1 MARLALGC
9 DLGATNLRAALVTEE
24 GEIVASARQALA
36 DRAPAHV
43 AGEIV
48 RMCAEVLSLARK
60 SWEDVAGVGLGLAGQ
75 ILGRSGHVVVGPNL
89 GWRGVDFGRLLRSE
103 LGREVRL
110 VNDLSAAAWGEH
122 RAGAARGVDD
132 ALVVF
137 LGSGIGAGMILG
149 GELYEGAS
157 GLAGEIGHVKVRPG
171 GRLCGCGESG
181 CLEAYAGG
189 HNVAERLQE
198 RVQAGEAGAILEAAG
213 GDIYQIGPRAL
224 HLAAERDDPFAL
236 DFLEEMSS
244 LLGLVIGNAITL
256 LNPEKL
262 VLGGGMFH
270 GISRLR
276 PLVER
281 EIRKI
286 AGRAQSQTLSISESA
301 LEDDAGLIGAALLAL
316 RNP

>member
-9 DLGATNLRAALVTEE
+9 DLGATNLRAALVSEE
-24 GEIVASARQALA
+24 GEIVASAREKLA
-36 DRAPAHV
+36 DREPGFV
-43 AGEIV
+43 AGEIA
-48 RMCAEVLSLARK
+48 RMCGEVLTLARK
-60 SWEDVAGVGLGLAGQ
+60 SWDDVAGVGVGMAGQ
-75 ILGRSGHVVVGPNL
+75 ILGESGHVVVGPNL
-89 GWRGVDFGRLLRSE
+89 GWRDLDFGELVEKE
-103 LGREVRL
+103 LGRSIRL

-122 RAGAARGVDD
+122 RVGAAHAVND

-137 LGSGIGAGMILG
+137 LGSGIGAGLVLRG
-149 GELYEGAS
+149 RLYEGAS

-171 GRLCGCGESG
+171 GRICGCGERG

-189 HNVAERLQE
+189 HNVTARLQE
-198 RVQAGEAGAILEAAG
+198 MIEEGKGQAVLEAAG
-213 GDIYQIGPRAL
+213 GDPLRVGPQVL

-236 DFLEEMSS
+236 DFLEEMAS

-256 LNPEKL
+256 LNPRKL

-281 EIRKI
+281 EIHKV
-286 AGRAQSQTLSISESA
+286 AGRAHAKALSISESA
-301 LEDDAGLIGAALLAL
+301 LKDDAGLVGAALLAL
-316 RNP
+316 EI